1 MVANPLPKNMVNSF
15 AGWKIGR
22 QVPPGAATL
31 DEIQDGV
38 KDATTIGGRAPAFG
52 WFGEHRF
59 DESPLGVRETG
70 VIDSVFHALTE
81 AALKISRR
89 STSPVSTHY

>member
-1 MVANPLPKNMVNSF
+1 MEDGF

-31 DEIQDGV
+31 DDIQDGI
-38 KDATTIGGRAPAFG
+38 KDAAAIGGRASAFG

-59 DESPLGVRETG
+59 EEGPLGIRETG
-70 VIDSVFHALTE
+70 VIYSVFHALTE

-89 STSPVSTHY
+89 SSAPVSTHL